1 MGEMCKPSRETG
13 LIPAVRTFP
22 LPDFRERLS
31 KYCPG
36 PAARRAVAYGVEYG
50 VPPFAVTS
58 LIAGGPVTRPATS
71 AA

>member
-13 LIPAVRTFP
+13 LIPVVRTFP

-31 KYCPG
+31 KC
-36 PAARRAVAYGVEYG
+36 ARDRRPEGCGDGVEYG

-58 LIAGGPVTRPATS
+58 LIAGDPVTRPATS